1 MKKFATMLLAL
12 LLTAALTVPA
22 MATFTPSS
30 ENKDAPE
37 IISATFEDGTDAKS
51 YLIVTPY
58 SKRNSADPSI
68 KESLERAYE
77 DVKNA
82 STLDKLNSDVNTL
95 LKNYPHVKAEDLVA
109 SDLFD
114 LSYVENGQLAPLPQ
128 RVTVTFRL
136 TVPVED
142 LLFVMTRDAEGNWHL
157 LNMTAGLV
165 TKVSKN
171 QVTVTFDSTGPVLF
185 IINTASMPVDKDGP
199 KSPQTG
205 EISPAWV
212 IAGMTVV
219 AACAAAY
226 LNDNIAVVIRVARE
240 QEHFQILLSALDI
253 FFRFFELGARKL
265 LELGV
270 RAALF
275 EQALR
280 LLGVI
285 FRRFIFA
292 VFFNY
297 R

>member
-114 LSYVENGQLAPLPQ
+114 LSYVENGQLAPRP
-128 RVTVTFRL
+128 
-136 TVPVED
+136 
-142 LLFVMTRDAEGNWHL
+142 
-157 LNMTAGLV
+157 
-165 TKVSKN
+165 S
-171 QVTVTFDSTGPVLF
+171 
-185 IINTASMPVDKDGP
+185 ASP
-199 KSPQTG
+199 SPSG
-205 EISPAWV
+205 
-212 IAGMTVV
+212 
-219 AACAAAY
+219 
-226 LNDNIAVVIRVARE
+226 
-240 QEHFQILLSALDI
+240 
-253 FFRFFELGARKL
+253 
-265 LELGV
+265 
-270 RAALF
+270 
-275 EQALR
+275 
-280 LLGVI
+280 
-285 FRRFIFA
+285 
-292 VFFNY
+292 
-297 R
+297 

>member
-37 IISATFEDGTDAKS
+37 IISATFEDGTDAKG

-109 SDLFD
+109 SD
-114 LSYVENGQLAPLPQ
+114 LAPLPQ

-185 IINTASMPVDKDGP
+185 IINTASMPADKDGP

-226 LNDNIAVVIRVARE
+226 VVRR
-240 QEHFQILLSALDI
+240 
-253 FFRFFELGARKL
+253 GK
-265 LELGV
+265 
-270 RAALF
+270 AA
-275 EQALR
+275 
-280 LLGVI
+280 
-285 FRRFIFA
+285 
-292 VFFNY
+292 
-297 R
+297 

>member
-22 MATFTPSS
+22 MATTFTPSS

-37 IISATFEDGTDAKS
+37 IISATFEDGTDAKG

-58 SKRNSADPSI
+58 SKKDSADPSI
-68 KESLERAYE
+68 RESLERAYE

-95 LKNYPHVKAEDLVA
+95 LKNYPHVKVEDLVA

-226 LNDNIAVVIRVARE
+226 VVRR
-240 QEHFQILLSALDI
+240 
-253 FFRFFELGARKL
+253 GK
-265 LELGV
+265 
-270 RAALF
+270 AA
-275 EQALR
+275 
-280 LLGVI
+280 
-285 FRRFIFA
+285 
-292 VFFNY
+292 
-297 R
+297 

>member
-95 LKNYPHVKAEDLVA
+95 VKAEDLVA

-185 IINTASMPVDKDGP
+185 IINTASMPADKDGP

-226 LNDNIAVVIRVARE
+226 VVRR
-240 QEHFQILLSALDI
+240 
-253 FFRFFELGARKL
+253 GK
-265 LELGV
+265 
-270 RAALF
+270 AA
-275 EQALR
+275 
-280 LLGVI
+280 
-285 FRRFIFA
+285 
-292 VFFNY
+292 
-297 R
+297 